1 MEGTKMSRL
10 YALILASVGGWFV
23 YAAIQLG
30 GGISLTQLGPST
42 YYLTV
47 AFIALLNAA
56 LFAAAD
62 FVEE

>member
-1 MEGTKMSRL
+1 MSRL
-10 YALILASVGGWFV
+10 YALILAVVGGWLV
-23 YAAIQLG
+23 YAAMQLE
-30 GGISLTQLGPST
+30 GGISLTQLGPPV

-47 AFIALLNAA
+47 ALIAFVNAA